1 MNEKAEKKGLF
12 KRLIKTNTAKKSP
25 CCGGFVVEEVP
36 EGEGVQKGPTNSPP
50 KPKKNSCCG

>member
-1 MNEKAEKKGLF
+1 MDKKTEKKGLF
-12 KRLIKTNTAKKSP
+12 ERLIKTNTVKKSP

-36 EGEGVQKGPTNSPP
+36 EKENGQKSPSDQP

>member
-12 KRLIKTNTAKKSP
+12 KRLIKTNTVKKSP

-36 EGEGVQKGPTNSPP
+36 EQEIGQKNPSEQP
-50 KPKKNSCCG
+50 KPKKNTCCG